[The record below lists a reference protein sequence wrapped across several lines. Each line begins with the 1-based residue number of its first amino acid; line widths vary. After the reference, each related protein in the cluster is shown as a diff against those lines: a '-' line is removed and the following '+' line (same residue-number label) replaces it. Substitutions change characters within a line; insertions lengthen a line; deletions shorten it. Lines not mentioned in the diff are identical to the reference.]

1 MRACVSVRSLC
12 AKHRRKRVERG
23 EEMSLS
29 DSRDLLTYV
38 RQRVGPI
45 DLPLLLTAD
54 KQNQPLLKCLGKCAS
69 GGCFVPAL
77 EGCWHIYDMVLL
89 NKPLFSRLAFML
101 LFYKRSGLALQTI

>member
-23 EEMSLS
+23 EERSLS
-29 DSRDLLTYV
+29 DSRDFLTYV

-54 KQNQPLLKCLGKCAS
+54 KQNQPLLKCLGKCAC
-69 GGCFVPAL
+69 GGAL
-77 EGCWHIYDMVLL
+77 FLHLRVVGTFTTWY
-89 NKPLFSRLAFML
+89 F
-101 LFYKRSGLALQTI
+101 